1 MAVNEHIAQRRE
13 NKFLADW
20 GRVKCDPGMNC
31 TLLERKENKT
41 WRFDNSLVH
50 RSPERAARRIAHFLT
65 TAKRLMTKRIKFIA
79 IFALVFSTWWTMQPK
94 PQNVDADA
102 RLPHKSASAREFLEA
117 HCISCHDSQTKKGNL
132 DLTALKSD
140 FDDAKA
146 FAIWVKVHDRVR
158 DKEMPPKGMEQPGE
172 VERAT
177 FLKSLA
183 TPMIAADE
191 ARIRREGRAVLRRMN
206 RYEYENTLRDLLDA
220 PWLQVKELLPEDGE
234 AYRFNKVG
242 TALGVSHVQI
252 SRYLSA
258 AEHALREVMARSE
271 KQPETITKRYYAREQ
286 RGFTAHIEF
295 SQFNTYTE
303 RATFPLIG
311 NEADVAVLDKKAPM
325 TVGTADPARRELESM
340 GVVASSYEPLEIRFN
355 QFKAPVPGR
364 YKLRL
369 SAHSFWAGPQP
380 GDKWFHPSRTEAFP
394 GRTRE
399 PITLYAEIPPRQM
412 RYLANVDVSP
422 EPSVQE
428 VEVYL
433 LKDETIRPDAVRLFR
448 SRPPNW
454 RNPLAEKDGQPGV
467 AFRWLEVVGPICDEW
482 PGKGHRL
489 MFGDLPFKKNPK
501 GQIEII
507 SNNPSADAER
517 LLRNFLQRAYRHTT
531 PQAIEEDTQRF
542 LKLVNAALKN
552 GDNFT
557 DAMITA
563 YSAVLCS
570 PAFTTLEEKPGRLD
584 DQALAARLAY
594 FLWNSEPDAKLR
606 DLAQQAALRK
616 PVVLRGQI
624 GRLLNDAKSQRFVTA
639 FLDYWLDL
647 RKVNITS
654 PDELMYSDYYLD
666 DYLVESSAAETR
678 AFFAELVRGD
688 LPARNVI
695 ASDFVMI
702 NERLA
707 NLYSL
712 SGVQGSQI
720 RHVALPPDSVRGGL
734 LTQASVLKVTANG
747 TTTSPVVRG
756 AWMMERILGKPAPPP
771 PAGVPAV
778 EPDIR
783 GATTLRQQLEK
794 HRTQPSCNVCHAKID
809 PAGFALENFDV
820 FGGWRDKYRALAEG
834 EKAPG
839 IGKNGQKFAFRY
851 IQPVDASGSLPDGRN
866 FHDIRELKRLLL
878 KDERQI
884 ARNLTNQLIIFATGA
899 PVQFSDRPKVEAI
912 LDRAATKNY
921 GVKTLIQLI
930 IESDLFRNK

>member
-1 MAVNEHIAQRRE
+1 MTRRLQ
-13 NKFLADW
+13 FVLVLA
-20 GRVKCDPGMNC
+20 
-31 TLLERKENKT
+31 
-41 WRFDNSLVH
+41 
-50 RSPERAARRIAHFLT
+50 LT
-65 TAKRLMTKRIKFIA
+65 FG
-79 IFALVFSTWWTMQPK
+79 VYWC
-94 PQNVDADA
+94 A
-102 RLPHKSASAREFLEA
+102 RLQPLHVEADVKPAGATMNTRAFLET
-117 HCISCHDSQTKKGNL
+117 HCYACHNSTTKKGNL
-132 DLTALKSD
+132 DLTALKLE
-140 FDDAKA
+140 DAQS
-146 FAIWVKVHDRVR
+146 FAAWVKVHDRVYN
-158 DKEMPPKGMEQPGE
+158 DEMPPKSVPQPAAA
-172 VERAT
+172 ERAV
-177 FLKSLA
+177 FLKQLA
-183 TPMIAADE
+183 QPLIAADA
-191 ARIRREGRAVLRRMN
+191 ARIRREGRAVWRRLN
-206 RYEYENTLRDLLDA
+206 RYEYENTLRDLLGA

-252 SRYLSA
+252 SRYLTA
-258 AEHALREVMARSE
+258 AEYALREVLARTE

-286 RGFTAHIEF
+286 RAFTNKVEF
-295 SQFNTYTE
+295 TQFNTASE
-303 RATFPLIG
+303 RATFPLLG
-311 NEADVAVLDKKAPM
+311 NAADVAVLQQKAPM
-325 TVGTADPARRELESM
+325 TVGAADPIKREQESM

-369 SAHSFWAGPQP
+369 SAHSFWAGPQQ
-380 GDKWFHPSRTEAFP
+380 GEKWWHPSRTEAFA

-482 PGKGHRL
+482 PGQGHRL
-489 MFGDLPFKKNPK
+489 MFGDLPIKKNAK
-501 GQIEII
+501 GQIEVV
-507 SNNPSADAER
+507 SQGPHADAANAER
-517 LLRNFLQRAYRHTT
+517 LLRNFLQRAYRR
-531 PQAIEEDTQRF
+531 PQAQQAIEEDMQRF
-542 LKLVNAALKN
+542 LKLVDASLRNN
-552 GDNFT
+552 SSFT
-557 DAMITA
+557 EAMITA

-584 DQALAARLAY
+584 DHALAARLAY
-594 FLWNSEPDAKLR
+594 FLWNSEPDATLR
-606 DLAQQAALRK
+606 ELAQQGALRK
-616 PVVLRGQI
+616 PATLRAQI
-624 GRLLNDAKSQRFVTA
+624 DRLLGDAKSQRFVDA

-654 PDELMYSDYYLD
+654 PDELLYSDYYLD
-666 DYLVESSAAETR
+666 DHLVESSTLETR
-678 AFFAELVRGD
+678 AFLAELIHGD

-707 NLYSL
+707 AHYGLPN
-712 SGVQGSQI
+712 VQGSQI
-720 RHVALPPDSVRGGL
+720 RRVALPPDSVRGGL

-756 AWMMERILGKPAPPP
+756 AWMMERILGKPVPPP
-771 PAGVPAV
+771 PPGTPAV
-778 EPDIR
+778 EPDVR
-783 GATTLRQQLEK
+783 GATTMRQQLEK
-794 HRTQPSCNVCHAKID
+794 HRTNQSCNVCHTKID

-820 FGGWRDKYRALAEG
+820 FGGWRDKYRALADG

-839 IGKNGQKFAFRY
+839 IGKNGQRFAFRY
-851 IQPVDASGSLPDGRN
+851 IQPVDASGSLPDGQR
-866 FHDIRELKRLLL
+866 FQDVHELKRLLL

-884 ARNLTNQLIIFATGA
+884 ARNLTTQLIVFATGA

-912 LDRAATKNY
+912 LDHAASKGY
-921 GVKTLIQLI
+921 GVKSLIQLI
-930 IESDLFRNK
+930 IESELFRNK

>member
-1 MAVNEHIAQRRE
+1 M
-13 NKFLADW
+13 
-20 GRVKCDPGMNC
+20 
-31 TLLERKENKT
+31 TT
-41 WRFDNSLVH
+41 RF
-50 RSPERAARRIAHFLT
+50 
-65 TAKRLMTKRIKFIA
+65 KFIV
-79 IFALVFSTWWTMQPK
+79 IFVAALSGWWALQPH
-94 PQNVDADA
+94 NADA
-102 RLPHKSASAREFLEA
+102 NAHLPNKVTLPRTFLVE
-117 HCISCHDSQTKKGNL
+117 HCATCHDSKTKKGGL
-132 DLTALKSD
+132 DLTALKDDYSD
-140 FDDAKA
+140 PAA
-146 FAIWVKVHDRVR
+146 FGTWVKVHDRVR
-158 DKEMPPKGMEQPGE
+158 DLEMPPKNAPQPDAIT
-172 VERAT
+172 RAA
-177 FLKSLA
+177 FLKNISQ
-183 TPMIAADE
+183 PMIAAD
-191 ARIRREGRAVLRRMN
+191 AGRIRREGRAVWRRMN

-258 AEHALREVMARSE
+258 AEHVLREVMARSE

-286 RGFTAHIEF
+286 KAFTGHVEF
-295 SQFNTYTE
+295 SQFNTASE
-303 RATFPLIG
+303 RATFPLLG
-311 NEADVAVLDKKAPM
+311 NAADVAVLKKEAPM
-325 TVGTADPARRELESM
+325 TVGAADPVKRELESM

-355 QFKAPVPGR
+355 QFKAKVPGR

-369 SAHSFWAGPQP
+369 SAHSFWAGPESEA
-380 GDKWFHPSRTEAFP
+380 KWWHPSRDVASA

-412 RYLANVDVSP
+412 RYLANIDVSP
-422 EPSVQE
+422 EPSIQE

-467 AFRWLEVVGPICDEW
+467 AFRWLEVVGPIYDSQDEW
-482 PGKGHRL
+482 PGRGHRL
-489 MFGDLPFKKNPK
+489 LFGDLPIKKNAK

-507 SNNPSADAER
+507 SQNPRTDAAV
-517 LLRNFLQRAYRHTT
+517 LLRNFLQRAYRN
-531 PQAIEEDTQRF
+531 PQPQVIAEDTQRF
-542 LKLVNAALKN
+542 LKLVDASLKN
-552 GDNFT
+552 GDSFT

-584 DQALAARLAY
+584 DHALAARLSY
-594 FLWNSEPDAKLR
+594 FLWNSAPDTNLR
-606 DLAQQAALRK
+606 ELAQQGALRK
-616 PVVLRGQI
+616 PAVLHAQV
-624 GRLLNDAKSQRFVTA
+624 GRLLGDAKSQRFVDA

-654 PDELMYSDYYLD
+654 PDELLYSDYYLD
-666 DYLVESSAAETR
+666 DHLVESSSAETR
-678 AFFAELVRGD
+678 AFLAELVRGD
-688 LPARNVI
+688 LPARNI
-695 ASDFVMI
+695 ITSDFVMI

-707 NLYSL
+707 NHYGL

-720 RHVALPPDSVRGGL
+720 RRVALPPDSVRGGL

-756 AWMMERILGKPAPPP
+756 AWMMERILGKPVPPP
-771 PAGVPAV
+771 PAGVSAV
-778 EPDIR
+778 EPDVR
-783 GATTLRQQLEK
+783 GATTIRQILDK
-794 HRTQPSCNVCHAKID
+794 HRNNQSCNVCHVKID

-820 FGGWRDKYRALAEG
+820 FGAWRDKYRALAEG
-834 EKAPG
+834 EKASG

-851 IQPVDASGSLPDGRN
+851 IQPVDASGSLPDGQK
-866 FHDIRELKRLLL
+866 FQDVRELKKLLL

-884 ARNLTNQLIIFATGA
+884 ARNLTNQLIVFATGA

-912 LDRAATKNY
+912 LDRAASKGY
-921 GVKTLIQLI
+921 GVKSLIQLI
-930 IESDLFRNK
+930 IESELFRNK

>member
-1 MAVNEHIAQRRE
+1 
-13 NKFLADW
+13 
-20 GRVKCDPGMNC
+20 
-31 TLLERKENKT
+31 
-41 WRFDNSLVH
+41 
-50 RSPERAARRIAHFLT
+50 
-65 TAKRLMTKRIKFIA
+65 MTQRIKFVVLL
-79 IFALVFSTWWTMQPK
+79 ALALGTAWVITPK
-94 PQNVDADA
+94 PQPANASATLPLAAVSPRAFFEENCVACHDA
-102 RLPHKSASAREFLEA
+102 R
-117 HCISCHDSQTKKGNL
+117 TKKGGL
-132 DLTALKSD
+132 DLTSLGQD
-140 FDDAKA
+140 FAQA
-146 FAIWVKVHDRVR
+146 ATFATWVKIHDRVQAG
-158 DKEMPPKGMEQPGE
+158 EMPPKGAPQPE
-172 VERAT
+172 VAQRNG
-177 FLKSLA
+177 FLKA
-183 TPMIAADE
+183 IAEPMVAADA
-191 ARIRREGRAVLRRMN
+191 ARIRTEGRSVLRRMN
-206 RYEYENTLRDLLDA
+206 RYEYENTLRALLGA
-220 PWLQVKELLPEDGE
+220 PWLQIKELLPEDGE
-234 AYRFNKVG
+234 RYRFNKSG
-242 TALGVSHVQI
+242 EALGVSHVQI
-252 SRYLSA
+252 SRYLAA
-258 AEHALREVMARSE
+258 AEHALREVLARSE

-286 RGFTAHIEF
+286 RSFTGHVEF
-295 SQFNTYTE
+295 SQFNTASE
-303 RATFPLIG
+303 RATFPLLG
-311 NEADVAVLDKKAPM
+311 NAADVAVLNKTAPM
-325 TVGTADPARRELESM
+325 TVGAADPAKRELESM

-369 SAHSFWAGPQP
+369 SAHSFWAGPESP
-380 GDKWFHPSRTEAFP
+380 EKWWKPSRTEASA
-394 GRTRE
+394 GRTHE

-489 MFGDLPFKKNPK
+489 MFGDLPFKKNAK
-501 GQIEII
+501 GKIEVVS
-507 SNNPSADAER
+507 SNPHADAER
-517 LLRNFLQRAYRHTT
+517 LLRNFLQQVYRR
-531 PQAIEEDTQRF
+531 PQPIEEETQRF
-542 LKLVNAALKN
+542 LKLVDASLKN
-552 GDNFT
+552 GDSFT

-584 DQALAARLAY
+584 DYALASRLSF
-594 FLWNSEPDAKLR
+594 FLWNAEPDAKLR
-606 DLAQQAALRK
+606 ELAAQGALRK
-616 PVVLRGQI
+616 PTILRAQVD
-624 GRLLNDAKSQRFVTA
+624 RMLADARAQQFVNS

-654 PDELMYSDYYLD
+654 PDELLYCDYYLD
-666 DYLVESSAAETR
+666 DHLVESATFETR

-688 LPARNVI
+688 LPARNLI
-695 ASDFVMI
+695 ASDFVMV

-707 NLYSL
+707 NLYGL

-720 RHVALPPDSVRGGL
+720 RRVTLPPDSVRGGL

-794 HRTQPSCNVCHAKID
+794 HRTNPSCNACHAKID

-820 FGGWRDKYRALAEG
+820 FGAWRDKYRALAEG

-839 IGKNGQKFAFRY
+839 VGKNGQKFAFRY
-851 IQPVDASGSLPDGRN
+851 IQPVDASGSLPNGRN
-866 FHDIRELKRLLL
+866 FKDVRELKTLLL
-878 KDERQI
+878 QDERQI
-884 ARNLTNQLIIFATGA
+884 ARNLTNQLLVFATGT
-899 PVQFSDRPKVEAI
+899 PTQFSDRPKVEAL
-912 LDRAATKNY
+912 LDRAASKGY
-921 GVKTLIQLI
+921 GVQSLIHLLV
-930 IESDLFRNK
+930 ESEMFRNK

>member
-1 MAVNEHIAQRRE
+1 MTRR
-13 NKFLADW
+13 L
-20 GRVKCDPGMNC
+20 
-31 TLLERKENKT
+31 
-41 WRFDNSLVH
+41 
-50 RSPERAARRIAHFLT
+50 
-65 TAKRLMTKRIKFIA
+65 KFI
-79 IFALVFSTWWTMQPK
+79 FVLALALGIWRAGQPQ
-94 PQNVDADA
+94 PRQVGADA
-102 RLPHKSASAREFLEA
+102 RRPSVTANPRAFLET
-117 HCISCHDSQTKKGNL
+117 HCYTCHDSQTKKGNL
-132 DLTALKSD
+132 DLAALK
-140 FDDAKA
+140 FDLEDAKT
-146 FAIWVKVHDRVR
+146 FATWVKVHDRVR
-158 DKEMPPKGMEQPGE
+158 DGEMPPKNAPQPDAA
-172 VERAT
+172 ERAA
-177 FLKSLA
+177 FLKNLA
-183 TPMIAADE
+183 QPLSVADQ
-191 ARIRREGRAVLRRMN
+191 ARVRREGRAVWRRMN

-252 SRYLSA
+252 SRSLTA
-258 AEHALREVMARSE
+258 AEYALREVLARAE

-286 RGFTAHIEF
+286 RAFTGKVEF
-295 SQFNTYTE
+295 SQFNTASE
-303 RATFPLIG
+303 RATFPLLG
-311 NEADVAVLDKKAPM
+311 NAADVAVLKKEAPM
-325 TVGTADPARRELESM
+325 TVGAADPAKRELESM

-369 SAHSFWAGPQP
+369 NAHSFWAGPESAE
-380 GDKWFHPSRTEAFP
+380 KWWKPSRTEASA

-412 RYLANVDVSP
+412 RLLGTVDVLP
-422 EPSVQE
+422 ELSVQE
-428 VEVYL
+428 LEVYL

-467 AFRWLEVVGPICDEW
+467 AFRWLEVVGPIQDEW

-489 MFGDLPFKKNPK
+489 LFGDLPIKKNAK

-507 SNNPSADAER
+507 SQNPRTDAAA
-517 LLRNFLQRAYRHTT
+517 LLRNFLQRAYRH
-531 PQAIEEDTQRF
+531 PQQTVVEEDVQRF
-542 LKLVNAALKN
+542 LKLVDAALKN
-552 GDNFT
+552 GGSFT

-584 DQALAARLAY
+584 DHALAARLAY
-594 FLWNSEPDAKLR
+594 FLWNSAPDATLR
-606 DLAQQAALRK
+606 EFAQQGALRK
-616 PVVLRGQI
+616 PAMLRAQI
-624 GRLLNDAKSQRFVTA
+624 DRLLGDAKSQRFVTA

-654 PDELMYSDYYLD
+654 PDELLYADYYLD
-666 DYLVESSAAETR
+666 DHLVESSAAETR
-678 AFFAELVRGD
+678 AFFAELIRGD

-707 NLYSL
+707 AHYGLP
-712 SGVQGSQI
+712 GVQGSQI
-720 RHVALPPDSVRGGL
+720 RRVALPPDTVRGGL

-771 PAGVPAV
+771 PAGVAAV
-778 EPDIR
+778 EPDVR
-783 GATTLRQQLEK
+783 GATTMRQLLEK
-794 HRTQPSCNVCHAKID
+794 HRTQPSCNACHAKFD

-834 EKAPG
+834 EKATG
-839 IGKNGQKFAFRY
+839 IGKNGQRFAFRY
-851 IQPVDASGSLPDGRN
+851 IQAVDASGALPDGQR
-866 FHDIRELKRLLL
+866 FHDVRELKRLLL

-884 ARNLTNQLIIFATGA
+884 ARNLTTQLVVFATGA
-899 PVQFSDRPKVEAI
+899 PVQFSDRPKVEAL

-921 GVKTLIQLI
+921 GVKSLIQLL
-930 IESDLFRNK
+930 IESELFRNK

>member
-1 MAVNEHIAQRRE
+1 M
-13 NKFLADW
+13 
-20 GRVKCDPGMNC
+20 
-31 TLLERKENKT
+31 
-41 WRFDNSLVH
+41 
-50 RSPERAARRIAHFLT
+50 T
-65 TAKRLMTKRIKFIA
+65 TQFKLIA
-79 IFALVFSTWWTMQPK
+79 IFTAVLSGWWALRPQPLNVNANAQRPLSTTTQR
-94 PQNVDADA
+94 A
-102 RLPHKSASAREFLEA
+102 FLET
-117 HCISCHDSQTKKGNL
+117 HCVACHNTTNKKGGL
-132 DLTALKSD
+132 DLTALK
-140 FDDAKA
+140 DDYTDQVA
-146 FAIWVKVHDRVR
+146 FAMWVKVHDRVR
-158 DKEMPPKGMEQPGE
+158 DLEMPPKSAPQPDAP
-172 VERAT
+172 ERAA
-177 FLKSLA
+177 FLKNLA
-183 TPMIAADE
+183 QPMIAADA
-191 ARIRREGRAVLRRMN
+191 ARIHREGRAVWRRMN

-258 AEHALREVMARSE
+258 AEFALREVMARSE
-271 KQPETITKRYYAREQ
+271 KQPETVTKRYYAREQ
-286 RGFTAHIEF
+286 KAFTGHVEF
-295 SQFNTYTE
+295 SQFNTASE
-303 RATFPLIG
+303 RATFPLLG
-311 NEADVAVLDKKAPM
+311 NAADVAVLKKEAPM
-325 TVGTADPARRELESM
+325 TVGAADPVKRELESM

-355 QFKAPVPGR
+355 QFKAKVPGR

-369 SAHSFWAGPQP
+369 SAHSFWAGPQQ
-380 GDKWFHPSRTEAFP
+380 GDKWWHPSRTEAFP

-467 AFRWLEVVGPICDEW
+467 AFRWLEVVGPIFDKSSGDEW

-489 MFGDLPFKKNPK
+489 LFGNLPIKKNAK

-507 SNNPSADAER
+507 STNAHADAER
-517 LLRNFLQRAYRHTT
+517 LLRNFLQRAYRHSTQT
-531 PQAIEEDTQRF
+531 AVEEDVQRF
-542 LKLVNAALKN
+542 LKLVDASLKN
-552 GDNFT
+552 GDSFT
-557 DAMITA
+557 EAMITA

-584 DQALAARLAY
+584 DHALASRLSY

-606 DLAQQAALRK
+606 DLAQQGALHK
-616 PVVLRGQI
+616 PVVLRVQI
-624 GRLLNDAKSQRFVTA
+624 DRLLGDAKSQRFVNA

-654 PDELMYSDYYLD
+654 PDELMYCDYYLD
-666 DYLVESSAAETR
+666 DYLVESSTFETR
-678 AFFAELVRGD
+678 AFFAELLRGD

-707 NLYSL
+707 SHYGL

-720 RHVALPPDSVRGGL
+720 RRVALPPESVRGGL

-771 PAGVPAV
+771 PPGVTAV

-794 HRTQPSCNVCHAKID
+794 HRTNQSCNTCHAKID

-820 FGGWRDKYRALAEG
+820 FGAWRDKYRALAEG

-851 IQPVDASGSLPDGRN
+851 IQPVDASGSLPDGQK
-866 FHDIRELKRLLL
+866 FQDVRELKKLLL
-878 KDERQI
+878 KDQRQI
-884 ARNLTNQLIIFATGA
+884 ARNLTNQFIVFATGA

-912 LDRAATKNY
+912 LDRAAAKGY
-921 GVKTLIQLI
+921 GVKTLIQLL
-930 IESDLFRNK
+930 IESELFRNK

>member
-1 MAVNEHIAQRRE
+1 M
-13 NKFLADW
+13 
-20 GRVKCDPGMNC
+20 
-31 TLLERKENKT
+31 KT
-41 WRFDNSLVH
+41 RF
-50 RSPERAARRIAHFLT
+50 
-65 TAKRLMTKRIKFIA
+65 KFIVVLTA
-79 IFALVFSTWWTMQPK
+79 ALSGWWIMRPYLYNVGANVARPTSTVTP
-94 PQNVDADA
+94 
-102 RLPHKSASAREFLEA
+102 RTFLETN
-117 HCISCHDSQTKKGNL
+117 CVVCHNSANKKGGL
-132 DLTALKSD
+132 DLTALK
-140 FDDAKA
+140 DDYNDQAA
-146 FAIWVKVHDRVR
+146 FATWVKVHDRVR
-158 DKEMPPKGMEQPGE
+158 DLEMPPKSAPQPD
-172 VERAT
+172 AT
-177 FLKSLA
+177 MRTAFLKNLA
-183 TPMIAADE
+183 QPMIAADA
-191 ARIRREGRAVLRRMN
+191 ARIRQEGRAVWRRMN
-206 RYEYENTLRDLLDA
+206 RYEYENTLRDLLNA

-234 AYRFNKVG
+234 RYRFNKSG
-242 TALGVSHVQI
+242 EALGVSHVQI
-252 SRYLSA
+252 SRYLTA
-258 AEHALREVMARSE
+258 AEYALREVIARSE
-271 KQPETITKRYYAREQ
+271 KQPETVTKRYYAREQ

-295 SQFNTYTE
+295 SQFNTATE
-303 RATFPLIG
+303 RATFPLLG
-311 NEADVAVLDKKAPM
+311 TEADVAVLDKKAPM
-325 TVGTADPARRELESM
+325 TVGDKDPAKRELESM

-355 QFKAPVPGR
+355 QFKAPAPGR

-412 RYLANVDVSP
+412 RYLANVDVAP

-467 AFRWLEVVGPICDEW
+467 AFRWLEVVGPIQDEW
-482 PGKGHRL
+482 PTKGHRL
-489 MFGDLPFKKNPK
+489 LFGDLPIHCKDAVTGETLLDVEDEETADEQAAKRAKTTNKKLTKVCGVKSSQPH
-501 GQIEII
+501 
-507 SNNPSADAER
+507 ADAEK
-517 LLRNFLQRAYRHTT
+517 LLRNFLQRAYRHPLT
-531 PQAIEEDTQRF
+531 QIIEEDTQRF
-542 LKLVNAALKN
+542 LKIFDAAHKTS
-552 GDNFT
+552 GSFT
-557 DAMITA
+557 EAMITA

-584 DQALAARLAY
+584 DQALAARLSY

-606 DLAQQAALRK
+606 ELAQQGAFRK
-616 PVVLRGQI
+616 PAVLRTQI
-624 GRLLNDAKSQRFVTA
+624 ERMLSDKKSQRFINS
-639 FLDYWLDL
+639 FLNYWLDL

-654 PDELMYSDYYLD
+654 PDELLYCDYYLD

-678 AFFAELVRGD
+678 QFFAELVRGD

-707 NLYSL
+707 NLYGL

-720 RHVALPPDSVRGGL
+720 RRVALPPDSVRGGL

-756 AWMMERILGKPAPPP
+756 AWMMERILGKPVPPP
-771 PAGVPAV
+771 PAGVSAV
-778 EPDIR
+778 EPDVR
-783 GATTLRQQLEK
+783 GATTIRQILDK
-794 HRTQPSCNVCHAKID
+794 HRSDKSCNVCHVKID

-851 IQPVDASGSLPDGRN
+851 IQPVDASGSLPDGQK
-866 FHDIRELKRLLL
+866 FQDVRELKQLLL

-899 PVQFSDRPKVEAI
+899 SVQFSDRPKVEAI

-921 GVKTLIQLI
+921 GVKSLIHLI
-930 IESDLFRNK
+930 IESELFRNK